1 MKTLLK
7 IQTSIYGAQGH
18 SSQLADRF
26 VQQWLAN
33 NSDGRVITRDL
44 YAPAVPHLTAE
55 SFKAFATSPAERTPQ
70 QQSAVDYSDGLIA
83 ELQSADVIV
92 LAVPMYNFSVPST
105 VRAYFDHIG
114 RAGVTF
120 HYTANGPEGL
130 IKGKKAYVFL
140 TRGGVYSGPT
150 DTQTPYLQQFLG
162 FIGITDVEFIYAQ
175 GLSMGQEVREK
186 SLVSARHTIAKL
198 LEPLTAAA

>member
-7 IQTSIYGAQGH
+7 IQASIYGNQGQ

-33 NSDGRVITRDL
+33 NPDGRVITRDL
-44 YAPAVPHLTAE
+44 NTPAIPHLTAE

-83 ELQSADVIV
+83 ELQSADVIA

-114 RAGVTF
+114 RVGVTF
-120 HYTANGPEGL
+120 RYTANGPEGL

-140 TRGGVYSGPT
+140 TRGGAYAGST

-175 GLSMGQEVREK
+175 GLSMGEEVREK
-186 SLVSARHTIAKL
+186 SLTAARHSIAKL
-198 LEPLTAAA
+198 AEFVSAAA